1 MIKFITRQSVQLGI
15 LIMLLTLF
23 LVHDLLESWQ
33 TSDYWMV
40 IPYALLIASAQWE
53 FWTNWRKAVD
63 RQQKMDQ

>member
-1 MIKFITRQSVQLGI
+1 MINLITRQSVHLGI

-40 IPYALLIASAQWE
+40 ILDALLIASAQWD
-53 FWTNWRKAVD
+53 FWRKWKPALD
-63 RQQKMDQ
+63 RQQKLDQ